1 MAVLVLVAKQ
11 NGYVEYDENKMRVL
25 EKNGQIECIAADY
38 FDLYFCEDVEK
49 LREAVVIGKVYVGKD
64 VPDGRYV
71 SAGGDEVY
79 VLSGR
84 VVTEE
89 EFVKAKLGRRG
100 LRALR
105 NDAETLEDL
114 LDPWTW

>member
-1 MAVLVLVAKQ
+1 MALVLVTKR
-11 NGYVEYDENKMRVL
+11 NGYVEYDEDKMEVL
-25 EKNGQIECIAADY
+25 EKNGLIECIAADY
-38 FDLYFCEDVEK
+38 FDLYFCEDVEG
-49 LREAVVIGKVYVGKD
+49 LREAVVIGKVYVGED

-71 SAGGDEVY
+71 SAGGDETY

-100 LRALR
+100 LQLLQ
-105 NDAETLEDL
+105 DGDTETINDL
-114 LDPWTW
+114 LEPWTW